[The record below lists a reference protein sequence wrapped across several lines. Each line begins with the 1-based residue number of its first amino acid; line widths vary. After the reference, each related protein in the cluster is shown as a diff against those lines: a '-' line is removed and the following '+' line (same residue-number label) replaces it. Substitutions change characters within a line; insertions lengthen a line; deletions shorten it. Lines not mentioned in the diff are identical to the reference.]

1 MKRDS
6 RKVEIQKY
14 LKSIRV
20 KKIKPI
26 FWRECKKCGLEF
38 RRENIY
44 ECIYTSLPFEHT
56 SYSYGCTNCFHSE
69 EYFVKWLQD
78 NDFLY
83 TEEKLQKWFKKLKE
97 MGYGF

>member
-26 FWRECKKCGLEF
+26 FFWEECKKCGLEF

-44 ECIYTSLPFEHT
+44 ECIYTSFPFERT
-56 SYSYGCTNCFHSE
+56 SHFYGCTNCFHGE
-69 EYFVKWLQD
+69 EHFVKWLQD

-83 TEEKLQKWFKKLKE
+83 TEEKLQKWLKS
-97 MGYGF
+97 